1 MDFNEAKLEAFR
13 KIKAEVEAAA
23 GQIDPQKEITEDKAK
38 AMEII
43 KDMIRFRCEKDAKL
57 ALMES

>member
-23 GQIDPQKEITEDKAK
+23 GNIDPQKEITEDKAK

-43 KDMIRFRCEKDAKL
+43 KDMIRFRLE
-57 ALMES
+57 